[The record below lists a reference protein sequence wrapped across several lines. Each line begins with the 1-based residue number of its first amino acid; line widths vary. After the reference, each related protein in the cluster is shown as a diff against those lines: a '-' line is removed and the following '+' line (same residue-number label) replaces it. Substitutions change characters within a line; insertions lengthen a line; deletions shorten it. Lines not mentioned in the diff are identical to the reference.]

1 MVCDDNHD
9 RVFARA
15 AVRYGALA
23 VDLLILAA
31 VFFPVTRI
39 VKGTWLMAAADH
51 RWAHGWFVT
60 DPLCLGFL
68 AGMFAYFTVFEGW
81 FGATPGK
88 LVAGLR
94 VIGRNGRRP
103 GMVRS
108 ALRNLLRVIDGLP
121 ALGILAAVL
130 IESSVERV
138 RLGDRVADTR
148 VVRSRRAVEEVRS
161 IDAEAGPV
169 AGRQVT

>member
-1 MVCDDNHD
+1 M
-9 RVFARA
+9 
-15 AVRYGALA
+15 
-23 VDLLILAA
+23 DLLVLSA

-39 VKGTWLMAAADH
+39 VKGTWLMTAADH
-51 RWAHGWFVT
+51 RWARGWFVT

-94 VIGRNGRRP
+94 VIARDGGR
-103 GMVRS
+103 
-108 ALRNLLRVIDGLP
+108 LIDGLP

-130 IESSVERV
+130 IESSVERT

-148 VVRSRRAVEEVRS
+148 VVRALSVFGSLRS
-161 IDAEAGPV
+161 LNSETGAM
-169 AGRQVT
+169 AGRCVT